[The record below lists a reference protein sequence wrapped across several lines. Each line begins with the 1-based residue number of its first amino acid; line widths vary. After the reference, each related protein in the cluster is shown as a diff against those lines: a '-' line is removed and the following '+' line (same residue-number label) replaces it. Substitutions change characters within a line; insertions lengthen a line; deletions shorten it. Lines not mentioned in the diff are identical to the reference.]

1 MINMLKAFVSLHC
14 SRLVALPQ
22 DVRVPSV
29 LPRLNACDRTGGRLR
44 SMGGWLPMA
53 SRANGCGS
61 PLHVVLCEAAGLHV
75 GPSPEAIAS
84 VLATGWVDRGGSVFE
99 AARLHVWRCRVA
111 PRDVA
116 VPQFARHEVSEAWM
130 PPPVCATRGQRG
142 LDACRHSSCECLHAL
157 CRSSVLSTGWV
168 DRNDVSVASLLA

>member
-99 AARLHVWRCRVA
+99 APAFTFGGAVLHLGTWRSPSLRDTRSARPGCLPSLRDTRSARPGCLSALIMRV
-111 PRDVA
+111 P
-116 VPQFARHEVSEAWM
+116 
-130 PPPVCATRGQRG
+130 TRPLPELSA
-142 LDACRHSSCECLHAL
+142 LDRL
-157 CRSSVLSTGWV
+157 G
-168 DRNDVSVASLLA
+168 